1 MAAWRF
7 LNWET
12 DEQIDF
18 PSAADS
24 GPAVLLTRE
33 GRTIAGALSVTVRG
47 HELPLI
53 TFTPH
58 DGSAFDFFDAIAWRR
73 A

>member
-7 LNWET
+7 LYWET

-18 PSAADS
+18 PSAADG

-33 GRTIAGALSVTVRG
+33 GRTIAGVLSVTVEG
-47 HELPLI
+47 QALPLI
-53 TFTPH
+53 TFTPD
-58 DGSAFDFFDAIAWRR
+58 DGSEFDFFDAIAWRP